1 MSNTLKI
8 TAMSEGESPQGNN
21 AEAEGW
27 IGCHTA
33 RLLKLNVEA
42 GSGS

>member
-8 TAMSEGESPQGNN
+8 TTMSEGEHPQGND

-27 IGCHTA
+27 IGCHAA
-33 RLLKLNVEA
+33 RLLKLKVEE